1 MLRSMRSKI
10 IITCISITILPVIV
24 LTFIIYRDT
33 ARTLEKSSRE
43 SSMAEMVQIDRAI
56 LSMLK
61 GLEED
66 CRYLSVG
73 PFMGSAGEI
82 RDFYNTNPRFQ
93 IPAPDS
99 VHERIYQDLR
109 QYGQQHPD
117 IVYAYL
123 GTESGGFIGWPR
135 RDAQKGIDPR
145 VRPWYA
151 PAIANPGQT
160 ILSDPYR
167 TYDGSAFTVTASHVV
182 KNSAG
187 DPIGVLGIDINLE
200 PFTQTISN
208 LRSGETGY
216 IFMLDKNGRIM
227 AHKNQAFNGCL
238 LSELTGRG
246 IKKADGTLLEW
257 DFPDAREVFQTTPA
271 YFTSVIEGRLCLV
284 TIYPSATG
292 KWSLVSVI
300 EEEEIAGK
308 LRKRALPL
316 LGAVLLLSAIS
327 SLLIY
332 LISQRLTKRMEE
344 LVRHLKNIAAGDF
357 SQRLPEALLVSG
369 DETAAVAKAI
379 DDMQLRRQK
388 AELDLQMSNT
398 KLSRAHQQLS
408 ETETELRQQVGQLH
422 IKTDELLRSEER
434 YQLIIAGSKDAIWDW
449 DIKKRKIT
457 LVGKWTDQYHLSHI
471 SMDADMFSPSITG
484 KIHPEDRDKRQKCLL
499 DHLQGK
505 LGEYNCEYR
514 ITVSGGELLWV
525 QGRGK
530 ALFDEQGNPVR
541 MAGSLTNI
549 TERKKQSIRIHQL
562 AYYDALT
569 ALPNRQACIDK
580 LEKDLGEVLP
590 AGFALLLI
598 DIDNF
603 KIINESMGHE
613 AGDQFLR
620 QVAALLKK
628 EAPDQFAARLG
639 GDEFI
644 LLLSGAKNRDDIDQF
659 AHRLVHLLEE
669 TVFQKYG
676 SLQIT
681 LSMGIVRCPSDGR
694 DTQSL
699 LKKADMAINSAK
711 KHGKNRYEFF
721 SAEMEEELVYKIQLE
736 KDLRQ
741 ALRQKDFSLY
751 YQPIVN
757 QQQEL
762 SGFEVLIRWKKE
774 NGEMIPPAVFIP
786 VAEECNLIV
795 ELGHWILQEACRF
808 GRKLQN
814 MGLGHIHLSVNVS
827 VKEWLSDDFV
837 QTVLTTLEREHFPKQ
852 MLTLEI
858 VETILIENFQIVTE
872 KMQLLQEQGI
882 RISLDDFGTGYS
894 SLTYLSKLP
903 VNTVKIDKFFIDALP
918 QEKKYISIV
927 RTVIDLSHEMG
938 FDVVSEGVESE
949 AQMQLL
955 RTLNCDKIQ
964 GYFISRPLPEAAVL
978 KKYGR

>member
-24 LTFIIYRDT
+24 LTFFIYRDT

-43 SSMAEMVQIDRAI
+43 SSLAEMVQIDRAI
-56 LSMLK
+56 LAILK

-66 CRYLSVG
+66 CRYLSVNA
-73 PFMGSAGEI
+73 FMVRAGEI
-82 RDFYNTNPRFQ
+82 QSFYNTDPQFQ
-93 IPAPDS
+93 IPEQDS
-99 VHERIYQDLR
+99 LHERIYQDLR

-123 GTESGGFIGWPR
+123 GTENGGFIGWPR
-135 RDAQKGIDPR
+135 REAQKGMDPR
-145 VRPWYA
+145 MRPWYR
-151 PAIANPGQT
+151 PALDHPGQT
-160 ILSDPYR
+160 IVSDPYE
-167 TYDGSAFTVTASHVV
+167 TYDGSAFTVTASHLVS
-182 KNSAG
+182 NAAG
-187 DPIGVLGIDINLE
+187 EPVGVLGIDIKLE
-200 PFTQTISN
+200 PFMQTISN

-216 IFMLDKNGRIM
+216 IFMIDQNGRIM
-227 AHKNQAFNGCL
+227 AHKNQAFSGCF
-238 LSELTGRG
+238 LSDLTGKG
-246 IKKADGTLLEW
+246 IEKADGTLLKW
-257 DFPDAREVFQTTPA
+257 DFPDVGEVFQSVPA
-271 YFTSVIEGRLCLV
+271 SFTSMIDGRLCLV
-284 TIYPSATG
+284 TVYPSTTK

-316 LGAVLLLSAIS
+316 LGAVLLLSVIS

-332 LISQRLTKRMEE
+332 LISQRLTKHMEE
-344 LVRHLKNIAAGDF
+344 LVRHLKHIAAGDF
-357 SQRLPEALLVSG
+357 SQRLPEELLISG

-379 DDMQLRRQK
+379 DDMQLHRQQ
-388 AELDLQMSNT
+388 AEMDLQKSNT
-398 KLSRAHQQLS
+398 KLSLAHEQLS
-408 ETETELRQQVGQLH
+408 ATEAALRRQVGQLN
-422 IKTDELLRSEER
+422 IKTSELLQSEER

-449 DIKKRKIT
+449 DIKNRKIT
-457 LVGKWTDQYHLSHI
+457 LVGKWTDQYQLSHV
-471 SMDADMFSPSITG
+471 SLDADMFSPAIIR
-484 KIHPEDRDKRQKCLL
+484 KIHPEDREKRQKKLQ

-514 ITVSGGELLWV
+514 IILSDGEILWV
-525 QGRGK
+525 QGKGK

-569 ALPNRQACIDK
+569 GLPNRQACIDK
-580 LEKDLGEVLP
+580 LEKDLSLSGSP
-590 AGFALLLI
+590 GFALLLI

-613 AGDQFLR
+613 AGDQFLQ

-644 LLLSGAKNRDDIDQF
+644 LLLPAAKRREETDRF

-669 TVFQKYG
+669 KVFQKYG

-681 LSMGIVRCPSDGR
+681 LSMGIVLYPSDGM

-721 SAEMEEELVYKIQLE
+721 SAEMEEELIYKIQLE

-741 ALRQKDFSLY
+741 ALRNKDFALY

-757 QQQEL
+757 SQQEL
-762 SGFEVLIRWKKE
+762 SGFEVLIRWKKA

-808 GRKLQN
+808 GRKLQAA
-814 MGLGHIHLSVNVS
+814 GLGHINLSVNVS

-837 QTVLTTLEREHFPKQ
+837 QTVLQTLQREQFPRNL
-852 MLTLEI
+852 LTLEI

-872 KMQLLQEQGI
+872 KMQFLQAQGI

-918 QEKKYISIV
+918 QERKYISIV
-927 RTVIDLSHEMG
+927 RTVIELSHEMG
-938 FDVVSEGVESE
+938 FDVISEGVESK
-949 AQMQLL
+949 AQLEMLL
-955 RTLNCDKIQ
+955 KLNCDKIQ
-964 GYFISRPLPEAAVL
+964 GYYISRPLPETAVL
-978 KKYGR
+978 EKYGS